1 MKIVAVES
9 IGIDAV
15 KLKQISKTFL
25 DLGHEFVF
33 YSDRQEDENTL
44 VDRMKDADIVIVS
57 NIKLSENVLSKCPK
71 LKMLSIAFTG
81 VDHIDLEY
89 CKKANIVVCNASGYA
104 TDAVSELTV
113 GLIID
118 LYRNITFLDNK
129 TRQGGSR
136 NNFLGRQLR
145 DKVVGIVGTGAIG
158 SRTALL
164 LQQFGC
170 KVLAWSRT
178 EKTELKEK
186 GIQYVSL
193 EELLSQS
200 DIISLHVPLTEET
213 QNLINKK
220 RLAMCKSSAVLI
232 NTARGKVVDIDAL
245 AEALEKKH
253 LAGTA
258 IDVFEAEPPL
268 MRNHPL
274 LSAPN
279 CLVVPHIG
287 FATIESFEKRI
298 DIVINN
304 ILAYLQGKVI
314 NKIL

>member
-89 CKKANIVVCNASGYA
+89 CKKANIVVCNASCYA

-200 DIISLHVPLTEET
+200 DIISL
-213 QNLINKK
+213 
-220 RLAMCKSSAVLI
+220 CKSSAVLI

-253 LAGTA
+253 LAGA
-258 IDVFEAEPPL
+258 AVDVFEAEPPL

-304 ILAYLQGKVI
+304 I
-314 NKIL
+314 